1 MSSVAVAAVFIFCF
15 LCFRLT
21 VSQTKFTKEPP
32 STVSAGLGS
41 SAIFSWDFSFGN
53 LGDFEKVVWGQTD
66 KNDRILDNY
75 ITIWK
80 SGLAQKNP
88 KLDNSFK
95 SRLSWAGNISQ
106 HGGLFDFIFKN
117 VTKSDET
124 RTYGCTAYV
133 SGSDYRS
140 GPIKLAVLIPPTIT
154 HRSNKTIDVEEGVN
168 VTLHCDAIGDPTP
181 SVLWVKDG
189 KTLQNGTSTPTLQI
203 PRIEL
208 RDAGT
213 YVCTAANQAGST
225 SYSVQVRVV
234 RYKPYINKTATTD
247 PLIKS
252 WINHTTTLK
261 CAVDANPSANFT
273 WLKHGQP
280 ILAGVRFMHGMSTL
294 MLIPKTMG
302 DFGLYSCK
310 AENEKGSMVY
320 NITVERLYSPG
331 PPVINKF
338 TSDVLSVN
346 VSWDAPQ
353 DDTDGGIFD
362 YKITIL
368 EENYLM
374 TQQHHGIK
382 QTFFSFQNLKQNRSY
397 IVFLQARNIVGYGES
412 ANGTVRT
419 LEADPPNPPDIKAIS
434 EVLALNITWH
444 SSIED
449 SKIEILDYR
458 IKVID
463 SITHRQENE
472 YTGIRNTSLLIE
484 NLRRNKTYIVF
495 IQARNEAGY
504 GQFANTSATTLL
516 PGPPDTPFISN
527 ISVVGKRCS
536 LHWRTPY
543 NGESPIKIY
552 IVHLWVLI
560 TAANGSSHKEHLS
573 SWNTTEMSYALDL
586 DWDRNYS
593 AAISAWNKY
602 GESLGLSLMERQ
614 FSTAKEPEEEST
626 TTESSTTV
634 TLPHTTYSPSEEST
648 TAESSTA
655 VTLRHTTYFQSEGLS
670 SSTVVSQT
678 ELPVIT
684 QELKGS
690 SAERKSEKDT
700 FAYLLPLWIILL
712 AFAVPIIFFLSWK
725 ASKKITRCRGLK
737 VTDFDGDCE
746 QGNAFSLSK
755 MEKLKERR
763 ISKHYETLIE
773 DLEGHRN
780 HGHCMEDESVIDNG
794 NPVTDHQQI
803 PGSIGTCDQTY
814 EKPDSPGSKQ
824 DSIDLTKDDAKP
836 FENFQMA
843 LK

>member
-1 MSSVAVAAVFIFCF
+1 MSSVAVAAVFTLCCF

-21 VSQTKFTKEPP
+21 ASKPKFTKEPP
-32 STVSAGLGS
+32 ITVSASLGS
-41 SAIFSWDFSFGN
+41 SAIFSWDFSFGTS
-53 LGDFEKVVWGQTD
+53 LKFERIIWGETD
-66 KNDRILDNY
+66 TNRNQIRNKY
-75 ITIWK
+75 ITIFK
-80 SGLAQKNP
+80 DRREAFNSD
-88 KLDNSFK
+88 LDDSLT
-95 SRLSWAGNISQ
+95 SRLSWAGNISK
-106 HGGLFDFIFKN
+106 HGCQVEFILKN
-117 VTKSDET
+117 VTKLDET
-124 RTYGCTAYV
+124 ATYGCVAYV
-133 SGSDYRS
+133 DGLVYRS

-154 HRSNKTIDVEEGVN
+154 DRSNKTIDVEEGVN

-181 SVLWVKDG
+181 GVLWVKDD
-189 KTLQNGTSTPTLQI
+189 KTLQNGTSTSTLQI

-213 YVCTAANQAGST
+213 YVCTAANQAGSAW
-225 SYSVQVRVV
+225 YIIQVRVV

-252 WINHTTTLK
+252 WINHTTTLT

-280 ILAGVRFMHGMSTL
+280 VLAGVRFMHGMSTL

-320 NITVERLYSPG
+320 NITVERLYKPYINKTATTDPLIKSWINHTTTLTCAVDANPSANFTWLKHGQPLLAGVNLMRGMSTLTLIPKTMGDFGLYSCKAENEKGSMVYNITVERLYSPG

-338 TSDVLSVN
+338 TSDVQSVN

-368 EENYLM
+368 EENYRM
-374 TQQHHGIK
+374 IQQYHGIK
-382 QTFFSFQNLKQNRSY
+382 QTFFNSQNLKQNRSY

-419 LEADPPNPPDIKAIS
+419 LKA
-434 EVLALNITWH
+434 
-444 SSIED
+444 
-449 SKIEILDYR
+449 
-458 IKVID
+458 
-463 SITHRQENE
+463 
-472 YTGIRNTSLLIE
+472 
-484 NLRRNKTYIVF
+484 
-495 IQARNEAGY
+495 
-504 GQFANTSATTLL
+504 
-516 PGPPDTPFISN
+516 
-527 ISVVGKRCS
+527 
-536 LHWRTPY
+536 
-543 NGESPIKIY
+543 
-552 IVHLWVLI
+552 
-560 TAANGSSHKEHLS
+560 
-573 SWNTTEMSYALDL
+573 
-586 DWDRNYS
+586 
-593 AAISAWNKY
+593 
-602 GESLGLSLMERQ
+602 
-614 FSTAKEPEEEST
+614 EEST
-626 TTESSTTV
+626 TTESS
-634 TLPHTTYSPSEEST
+634 
-648 TAESSTA
+648 AA
-655 VTLRHTTYFQSEGLS
+655 VTLRHTTYFPSEG
-670 SSTVVSQT
+670 SST
-678 ELPVIT
+678 
-684 QELKGS
+684 K
-690 SAERKSEKDT
+690 RKSKKDT
-700 FAYLLPLWIILL
+700 FTYLLLLWIILP
-712 AFAVPIIFFLSWK
+712 AFTVPIIFFLSWK

-763 ISKHYETLIE
+763 ISKHDETLME
-773 DLEGHRN
+773 DSEEHHN

-803 PGSIGTCDQTY
+803 PGSIVTCDQTY

-836 FENFQMA
+836 FESFQMA

>member
-1 MSSVAVAAVFIFCF
+1 NP
-15 LCFRLT
+15 T
-21 VSQTKFTKEPP
+21 
-32 STVSAGLGS
+32 
-41 SAIFSWDFSFGN
+41 
-53 LGDFEKVVWGQTD
+53 
-66 KNDRILDNY
+66 LDD
-75 ITIWK
+75 T
-80 SGLAQKNP
+80 L
-88 KLDNSFK
+88 K
-95 SRLSWAGNISQ
+95 SRLSWAGNISKHSCQ
-106 HGGLFDFIFKN
+106 IDFILKN
-117 VTKSDET
+117 VTKLDKT
-124 RTYGCTAYV
+124 RTYGCTATV
-133 SGSDYRS
+133 DGLDQRS

-181 SVLWVKDG
+181 SVVWVKDD

-213 YVCTAANQAGST
+213 YVCTAANQAGSAK
-225 SYSVQVRVV
+225 YSVQVRVV
-234 RYKPYINKTATTD
+234 RCKLTEINSFSPNKKK
-247 PLIKS
+247 L
-252 WINHTTTLK
+252 NGN
-261 CAVDANPSANFT
+261 ANPSANFT

-280 ILAGVRFMHGMSTL
+280 LLAGVNLTRGMSTL
-294 MLIPKTMG
+294 TLIPKTMG

-320 NITVERLYSPG
+320 NITVERLCKYSPG

-338 TSDVLSVN
+338 TSDVQSVN

-368 EENYLM
+368 EENYRM
-374 TQQHHGIK
+374 IQQYHGIK
-382 QTFFSFQNLKQNRSY
+382 QTFFNSQNLKQNRSY

-419 LEADPPNPPDIKAIS
+419 LKADPPNPPDIKAIS
-434 EVLALNITWH
+434 KVLALNITWH

-472 YTGIRNTSLLIE
+472 YTGIRSTSLLIK
-484 NLRRNKTYIVF
+484 NLGRNRTYIVF
-495 IQARNEAGY
+495 IEARNEAGY

-516 PGPPDTPFISN
+516 P
-527 ISVVGKRCS
+527 
-536 LHWRTPY
+536 
-543 NGESPIKIY
+543 
-552 IVHLWVLI
+552 
-560 TAANGSSHKEHLS
+560 
-573 SWNTTEMSYALDL
+573 
-586 DWDRNYS
+586 
-593 AAISAWNKY
+593 
-602 GESLGLSLMERQ
+602 
-614 FSTAKEPEEEST
+614 EEST
-626 TTESSTTV
+626 TTESS
-634 TLPHTTYSPSEEST
+634 
-648 TAESSTA
+648 AA
-655 VTLRHTTYFQSEGLS
+655 VTLRHTTYFPSEELS
-670 SSTVVSQT
+670 SSTVVSLT
-678 ELPVIT
+678 ELPVIKQDKYFILLLT
-684 QELKGS
+684 K
-690 SAERKSEKDT
+690 RKSKKET
-700 FAYLLPLWIILL
+700 FNYLLLLWIILP

-763 ISKHYETLIE
+763 ISKHDETLME
-773 DLEGHRN
+773 DSEEHHN
-780 HGHCMEDESVIDNG
+780 QGHCMEDESVIDNG

-803 PGSIGTCDQTY
+803 PGSIVTCDQTY